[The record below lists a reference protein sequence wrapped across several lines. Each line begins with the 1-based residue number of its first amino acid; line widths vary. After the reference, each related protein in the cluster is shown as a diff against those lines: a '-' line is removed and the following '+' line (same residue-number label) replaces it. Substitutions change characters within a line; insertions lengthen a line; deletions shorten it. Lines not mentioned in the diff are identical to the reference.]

1 MDTVLNEFMR
11 PVFPGEPEEVRRRL
25 RAPYSETWTHVLIGE
40 TKQVVTISEYVYQE
54 KWDLVVKQLEELV
67 RKAQL
72 PMYQR
77 DANRMRSHI
86 LRSARQILQTATE
99 GEK

>member
-1 MDTVLNEFMR
+1 M
-11 PVFPGEPEEVRRRL
+11 
-25 RAPYSETWTHVLIGE
+25 
-40 TKQVVTISEYVYQE
+40 QVVTISEYVYQE

-77 DANRMRSHI
+77 DSNRMKSHI
-86 LRSARQILQTATE
+86 LMSAKRILQTAEE
-99 GEK
+99 GDK